1 MWRANSGV
9 PTAEWGC
16 LRRVGMNPS
25 RRSSSAIL
33 QREAEHQRPSG
44 LDPAPPHPSGRGPTL
59 SPFTTAPPQDPP
71 GAPPGGSQFPFALA
85 RKAFQS
91 VFLLLQS
98 RLREARLRTPQG
110 ATRPKTGCFMA
121 ATCRIGVPPQTPPRG
136 REASCARAAPASPL
150 PPPIPEGLAQNFGR
164 ARVPPGR
171 TLGGR
176 RHYCQDQP
184 AGPEKSLA
192 AWPRPWPGLELDP
205 TYREPPRELSPS
217 PRQAGPPAPT
227 KRPRVEAFPT
237 PTTGRWGLGTL
248 GRSPGLMWAGHLG
261 PRS

>member
-1 MWRANSGV
+1 MQLEYLRKPRPAAGRRAAHAR
-9 PTAEWGC
+9 PPPP
-16 LRRVGMNPS
+16 RPR
-25 RRSSSAIL
+25 
-33 QREAEHQRPSG
+33 RPS
-44 LDPAPPHPSGRGPTL
+44 LEAWPRTL
-59 SPFTTAPPQDPP
+59 A
-71 GAPPGGSQFPFALA
+71 
-85 RKAFQS
+85 
-91 VFLLLQS
+91 
-98 RLREARLRTPQG
+98 
-110 ATRPKTGCFMA
+110 
-121 ATCRIGVPPQTPPRG
+121 
-136 REASCARAAPASPL
+136 
-150 PPPIPEGLAQNFGR
+150 

-205 TYREPPRELSPS
+205 TYRERPRELSPS

-261 PRS
+261 SRS